1 MRPGRRATL
10 HSLLWAPTITM
21 ALGALGCVSHGPV
34 RVAASVEPWS
44 EFGLAGRRYET
55 RHFVLISTLRDTEF
69 EEALPTVLEAMYH
82 QYETTLPPRG
92 EHEPRLTTY
101 LFGTR
106 SEWTRFARRRF
117 PVRYGVYSR
126 IRSGGFSEGGTSVS
140 FYVSRSTALAT
151 LAHEGWHQY
160 VSLRTST
167 QIPAWL
173 NEGLACYHEA
183 IEMAGLQ
190 PRFTPERNTF
200 RINSLREA
208 IQTDTLMSLREIV
221 DTDAG
226 RVISGHHGGVA
237 QTYYAQAWAL
247 VTFLRH
253 GAGGRFAPTFDRML
267 QEIAAGTL
275 SVRVSAWKVIAS
287 DATDYTAGAAT
298 IYAYFGYTPEEL
310 SDAYYDHLIRVAGF

>member
-1 MRPGRRATL
+1 MRPGRLTTPCFVRWVPTLAIALSAFGCASHPPVHAPAT
-10 HSLLWAPTITM
+10 
-21 ALGALGCVSHGPV
+21 VV
-34 RVAASVEPWS
+34 PWS
-44 EFGLAGRRYET
+44 EFGLIGRHYST
-55 RHFVLISTLRDTEF
+55 DHFDLISTLRDTEF
-69 EEALPTVLEAMYH
+69 EEALPTVLEATYA
-82 QYETTLPPRG
+82 QYEATLPPCG

-106 SEWTRFARRRF
+106 SEWAQFARRRF
-117 PVRYGVYSR
+117 PVRYEVYSR

-140 FYVSRSTALAT
+140 FYVSRSAALAT

-167 QIPAWL
+167 PIPAWL

-183 IEMAGLQ
+183 IEMPDLR

-226 RVISGHHGGVA
+226 RVISRHHAGVA

-253 GAGGRFAPTFDRML
+253 GAGGRFAPAFDRML
-267 QEIAAGTL
+267 QDIAAEML
-275 SVRVSAWKVIAS
+275 SARVSAAKVIAS
-287 DATDYTAGAAT
+287 DAIDDTAGAAT
-298 IYAYFGYTPEEL
+298 IYAYFGHTPEEL
-310 SDAYYDHLIRVAGF
+310 ADAYYDHLIRVAGF

>member
-1 MRPGRRATL
+1 VP
-10 HSLLWAPTITM
+10 
-21 ALGALGCVSHGPV
+21 
-34 RVAASVEPWS
+34 ASVEPWS
-44 EFGLAGRRYET
+44 EFGLAGRHYATE
-55 RHFVLISTLRDTEF
+55 HFDLISTLRDAEF
-69 EEALPTVLEAMYH
+69 EEALPTVLEAMYS
-82 QYETTLPPRG
+82 QYETTLPSRG
-92 EHEPRLTTY
+92 GQEPRLTTY

-106 SEWTRFARRRF
+106 SEWASFARRRF
-117 PVRYGVYSR
+117 PVRYETYSR

-140 FYVSRSTALAT
+140 FYVGRSAALAT

-167 QIPAWL
+167 PIPAWL

-183 IEMAGLQ
+183 LEMADLR

-226 RVISGHHGGVA
+226 RVISRHHGGVA

-253 GAGGRFAPTFDRML
+253 GAGGRFAPAFDRML
-267 QEIAAGTL
+267 QEMAAGTL
-275 SVRVSAWKVIAS
+275 SARVSAAKVIS
-287 DATDYTAGAAT
+287 PDAIDQAAGAAT
-298 IYAYFGYTPEEL
+298 MYAYFGHTPDEL
-310 SDAYYDHLIRVAGF
+310 ADAYYDHLIRVAGF